1 MTDLLTLEA
10 LAAMLDMTPAHI
22 RDRLSK
28 SRGFPDAIR
37 VGQQL
42 RWRAYLA
49 RSASPTRSAA
59 SASIRPTPACRSRY
73 ASSRARIHSTNRDAA
88 VDRPE

>member
-42 RWRAYLA
+42 RWRRSEIDDWLES
-49 RSASPTRSAA
+49 RRVSASARRTKRKVAA
-59 SASIRPTPACRSRY
+59 
-73 ASSRARIHSTNRDAA
+73 
-88 VDRPE
+88 